1 MKELSGLRDGLGKEV
16 SGRMEQKRSD
26 ASNALALLARK
37 EGAAID
43 SAVRAGRILGEIF
56 ERLLL
61 KRNKKSFLESAVP
74 PEGRQLTN

>member
-1 MKELSGLRDGLGKEV
+1 MRDGLGKEV

-56 ERLLL
+56 EHC
-61 KRNKKSFLESAVP
+61 
-74 PEGRQLTN
+74 